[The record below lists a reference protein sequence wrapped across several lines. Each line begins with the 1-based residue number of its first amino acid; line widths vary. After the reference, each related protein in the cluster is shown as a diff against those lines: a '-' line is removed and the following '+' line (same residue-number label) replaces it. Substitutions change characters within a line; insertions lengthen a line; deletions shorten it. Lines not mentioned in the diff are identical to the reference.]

1 MQRPKGSFSG
11 ILLWAFFLLFG
22 SHLQA
27 QSAREVAVEI
37 TAELNAN
44 NHTELRWKSD
54 TGVIRYF
61 VYKRLHADSN
71 WIVLDS
77 TNASVLYY
85 VDTFS
90 QPGKSCEYRV
100 AKKKNNYSFLGN
112 GYIKAGFNLPAQTDK
127 GIVLLVIDSN
137 YILPVKQDIQDYI
150 AQLQNEGFEVVRKS
164 VLRTEPVVNIKSWIF
179 QQWQKDSLR
188 LKCVVLMGHVPVPY
202 SGDIIPDGHSDHRG
216 AWPSDN
222 YYGSFQNNWTDITVN
237 RVTATRPANRNTP
250 GDGKFD
256 VSRINPVGTTWKNT
270 RRYQLPVGRIDF
282 YDMPAFG
289 SDTMLLKRYIKKNLA
304 FRKKEVSF
312 NPKGLVDDNFGYFGG
327 EAFASGGYRNFST
340 FFGDSVID
348 ADYAGIGIGMKTSNY
363 LWSYGCGG
371 GSYTS
376 CGGVSN
382 SSAMAQ
388 DSLLNPFTMVFG
400 SYFGD
405 WDNQNN
411 FLRAPIA
418 SKGWGLAAAWAGRPY
433 WMMHEAALGA
443 PLYQCVKS
451 TYNCTNIYSVGSS
464 GSGVHVALM
473 GDPTLRVFPVAN
485 LQQVTATSNC
495 DGIATLQWQKSL
507 DAADSILLEIWQNNQ
522 WNPFGTTTGIDT
534 QFAKVLI
541 SGKHTLSIREKK
553 LMQSA
558 SGTWWDVGARTLIDL
573 SVNVSDSV
581 KIYSHAPKLCFGDT
595 FHIRLHRFGNQQSKI
610 VEWFV
615 NDSVQPQKDSLWPL
629 ASQGQGNLQIRVS
642 VVTDSGC
649 TSSDS
654 IVVRAI
660 ASDQLTWKSPTDS
673 TIRVRSSLNLP
684 IQWYCNDTLIP
695 NETDSV
701 LRILRS
707 GLYRAKTLVE
717 GTCERVTDT
726 LRYTLPLPV
735 SPLQSL
741 GLIALC
747 DEKVRIHWKNE
758 AAQPVDSVCVYE
770 ILNNV
775 QIRIVQCLSGLDTA
789 TVLTAKPGNWVIG
802 LGGKKQLK
810 VVSGL
815 RWDFAPILWDSL
827 VVFVQ
832 DTVSLTHQSDTQLLG
847 ASARGGALNWY
858 RNDTLLTV
866 NSAVIK
872 PKVSGVYR
880 VCTIQNDSCSTCSDT
895 LHFVVKR
902 VLKVGHARNI
912 QGLRI
917 YPNPASEAM
926 NLIGGNP
933 SSRLS
938 WQLFNLQGIRM
949 LEGVGDRVDVSGLS
963 DGCYYLTIEGYES
976 LIFWKN

>member
-71 WIVLDS
+71 WILLDS
-77 TNASVLYY
+77 MLPVIRQYEDTHSVIGQA
-85 VDTFS
+85 V
-90 QPGKSCEYRV
+90 EYRI
-100 AKKKNNYSFLGN
+100 AKKKNNFSFPGN
-112 GYIKAGFNLPAQTDK
+112 GYIKAGFLIKENPNK
-127 GIVLLVIDSN
+127 GKILVLLDSN
-137 YILPVKQDIQDYI
+137 LSIPTQLSRLDYFS
-150 AQLQNEGFEVVRKS
+150 QLEREGFVIIQRTVH
-164 VLRTEPVVNIKSWIF
+164 RTEPVANIKAWIF
-179 QQWQKDSLR
+179 QQYQQDSQQIR
-188 LKCVVLMGHVPVPY
+188 CVLIIGHVPVPY
-202 SGDIIPDGHSDHRG
+202 SGDVSPDGHTEHRG
-216 AWPSDN
+216 AWAADN
-222 YYGSFQNNWTDITVN
+222 YYGSFYQNWTDVTVN
-237 RVTATRPANRNTP
+237 RTTASRVANRNSP

-256 VSRINPVGTTWKNT
+256 LSRLNPVGTTWKNT
-270 RRYQLPVGRIDF
+270 KKYQLPVGRIDF
-282 YDMPAFG
+282 YHMPDFG
-289 SDTMLLKRYIKKNLA
+289 SDTLLLIRYFQKNLA
-304 FRKKEVSF
+304 FRSGKVSF
-312 NPKGLVDDNFGYFGG
+312 SKRALVDDNFGYFGG

-348 ADYAGIGIGMKTSNY
+348 ADYAGIGTGMKTTNY

-376 CGGVSN
+376 CSGVSN
-382 SSAMAQ
+382 STAMSQ

-418 SKGWGLAAAWAGRPY
+418 SKGWGLASVWAGRPY

-443 PLYQCVKS
+443 PLYQCVKTS
-451 TYNCTNIYSVGSS
+451 YNCTNIYNVGSN

-495 DGIATLQWQKSL
+495 EGIATLQWQKSL
-507 DAADSILLEIWQNNQ
+507 DAADSILFEIWQNNQ
-522 WNPFGTTTGIDT
+522 WNSFGTTTGSDT
-534 QFAKVLI
+534 QFVKVLN

-558 SGTWWDVGARTLIDL
+558 SGTWWDLGARTRVDL

-581 KIYSHAPKLCFGDT
+581 KIYSDAPKLCFGDT
-595 FHIRLHRFGNQQSKI
+595 FHIRFHRFGNQQSKI

-615 NDSVQPQKDSLWPL
+615 NDSVQPQKDALWHL

-649 TSSDS
+649 TSSDMILVTS
-654 IVVRAI
+654 IGNDVI
-660 ASDQLTWKSPTDS
+660 TWGN
-673 TIRVRSSLNLP
+673 R
-684 IQWYCNDTLIP
+684 
-695 NETDSV
+695 
-701 LRILRS
+701 
-707 GLYRAKTLVE
+707 
-717 GTCERVTDT
+717 TDT
-726 LRYTLPLPV
+726 TMQANSLLLLPM
-735 SPLQSL
+735 Q
-741 GLIALC
+741 
-747 DEKVRIHWKNE
+747 
-758 AAQPVDSVCVYE
+758 
-770 ILNNV
+770 
-775 QIRIVQCLSGLDTA
+775 
-789 TVLTAKPGNWVIG
+789 
-802 LGGKKQLK
+802 
-810 VVSGL
+810 
-815 RWDFAPILWDSL
+815 
-827 VVFVQ
+827 
-832 DTVSLTHQSDTQLLG
+832 
-847 ASARGGALNWY
+847 WY

-902 VLKVGHARNI
+902 VLNVGHARNI
-912 QGLRI
+912 QGLKI
-917 YPNPASEAM
+917 YPNPASDAM

-933 SSRLS
+933 SARLS
-938 WQLFNLQGIRM
+938 WQLFNLQGMRM